1 MPLQPEDLQCIPVTN
16 IQHFDREKLM
26 HKRLFS
32 ASRIYLNNSNTKWL
46 DIGIKPASNHAG
58 DITNFSTE
66 VFLDGEKCSRL
77 ALGGL
82 IGFKQLVRQ
91 IRGTDEFAHLQSDTY
106 VSSSES
112 KQKENKIK

>member
-1 MPLQPEDLQCIPVTN
+1 MTLQPEDLQYIPVTN

-26 HKRLFS
+26 HKRLFN

-46 DIGIKPASNHAG
+46 DIGVKPTSNHVG
-58 DITNFSTE
+58 DITSFTTE
-66 VFLDGEKCSRL
+66 VFLDGDKCSRL

-82 IGFKQLVRQ
+82 TGFKQLVRQ
-91 IRGTDEFAHLQSDTY
+91 IRGTDAFEHLQSDTY
-106 VSSSES
+106 VSFSKS